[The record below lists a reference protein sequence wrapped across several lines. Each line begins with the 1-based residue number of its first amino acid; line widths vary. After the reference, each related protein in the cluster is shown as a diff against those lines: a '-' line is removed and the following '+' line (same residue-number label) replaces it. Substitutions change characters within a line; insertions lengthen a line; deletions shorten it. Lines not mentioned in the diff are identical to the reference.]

1 MKARIAHIILF
12 GLLLLGICSCGEG
25 SDEPLAAP
33 VPVLLDLDIA
43 LATRAD
49 GEQIPAWE
57 EVKQLRIIL
66 MDEEGNVEC
75 NQLFTGLTPEVS
87 GPPYRYVFNV
97 QLKTTT
103 GQKRLYAVA
112 NAEDIDFE
120 GSTREKVKLNAV
132 TTAAQL
138 EGLVMTGEIRDA
150 TNGGDQPIPL
160 ASKCYEIDLNT
171 GDAVVKQE
179 VVMAYAAVKFDFTYV
194 NMLSEAIEIDSW
206 AVSEVSQ
213 GSYLIPHIGEE
224 AWEQLIVLGGTES
237 SRPDDPN
244 APWVTDYEIPSG
256 YVHGTYEHAYTP
268 SIQLGNEATA
278 SDKNIYYMHE
288 SKSLLTV
295 SQSKATSEEQQ
306 YSLTLTV
313 RKTGETTPIRLSAM
327 FPNLKSLVRGTHV
340 KVQATIKRLPS
351 TETIVVEAKIVG
363 WIVEDPVEGD
373 WEEV

>member
-150 TNGGDQPIPL
+150 ANGGDQLIPL

-213 GSYLIPHIGEE
+213 GSYLIPHIGEK
-224 AWEQLIVLGGTES
+224 AWEQLIALGGTES
-237 SRPDDPN
+237 SRPDDPD
-244 APWVTDYEIPSG
+244 APWVTDYEIPPG
-256 YVHGTYEHAYTP
+256 YVHGTYEHTYTP

-278 SDKNIYYMHE
+278 PDKNIYYMHE

-295 SQSKATSEEQQ
+295 SQSKATPEEQQ

-340 KVQATIKRLPS
+340 KVQATIKKLPS
-351 TETIVVEAKIVG
+351 TEIIVVEAKIVG
-363 WIVEDPVEGD
+363 WIVEGPVEGD